1 MNKNGK
7 KVLAA
12 LMCALICGSS
22 QSLANGTSNIKT
34 ENDNIGMISARL
46 GPISPKPNEPKP
58 NKITSNQNIA
68 GTKEHALS
76 GVNPTKPVEV
86 KLKLA
91 NANPQSE
98 VIPVFRRAGLG
109 MKIVYLPMRVWE
121 VKRLLRPN
129 NAGYFQNVEVQSDGM
144 SKVDITLPNRVRN
157 TVYVKTGVISSKLE
171 QMSSLPTNRLSTNTM
186 LYADSA
192 LTKPMF
198 ALSSGI
204 NYKVLQE
211 NGTKK
216 LICKFDGVNSASNAV
231 GWVNIAANS
240 NTNNGGNTN
249 VPSNTVVNPKEVL
262 VVLEG
267 NPIKNTFPIYTSLTS
282 GKILRYMSVDECRR
296 VEDNCYFLDIFVH
309 DNGYTSVVY
318 TGPGTNGYKTIYVR
332 TEDISLNGNL
342 ARVASLPEKTTA
354 YDMPLYTDA
363 NKTKVM
369 YMTGAGR
376 TYKVLG
382 QQGNMVQV
390 YCYGKGVY
398 KAIGWLNMATS
409 ISATGFKGDVNGDGK
424 VDSDDLKL
432 LDQYIKNSSVAIN
445 KADADMNNDGVVDI
459 TDYNYLVYFVNPPKP
474 VLKGDVNR
482 DGKVD
487 EADYKVLSQYVIGQK
502 VSGLYHY
509 NADMNDDKKFTSTD
523 LSQLRTKLNSMK
535 PPVTENYKV
544 VNIQNGWYEIAPLA
558 NESMRLDVDG
568 AKEGNEVNIKLYNS
582 NGNVAQ
588 RFYVNNVGNGYFT
601 LRTGCNGYVDLKF
614 GQTSNG
620 SNIWQYE
627 KEADNGKCQ
636 KFRAIRRNNDAGV
649 FIEPLAKEGIAVA
662 CANNSV
668 AAQTNVVVWT
678 RENNNYQKWR
688 FIQTSAAPLPVN
700 VDNGL
705 YSIQP
710 QCAPNSELTVLN
722 ASKDRSVPVV
732 IYSKNSQNH
741 KQKSHQKWQ
750 VTKLNN
756 GYYKITAENS
766 GLALNNHNGSNAN
779 GNPITL
785 WDYSGFCQE
794 FRFLDAGN
802 GYYIIQPKNV
812 NGVLDVS
819 GGGSANNTRIQLFQY
834 NGSAA
839 QKWKLERRNP
849 GEDERYKEWSEWPK
863 RNCDV
868 YENANLTAKKG
879 RVDTADPVTV
889 FEETGSS
896 YHIRYKTNS
905 GGMKEGW
912 VTRDVFKEIPND
924 LDAKFVE
931 AQRKYPENMNW
942 YKKDPDQHGS
952 QCHGFALLIGT
963 ELSGVCPQCKW
974 NKTTNKSY
982 LDQLKQGD
990 IIRYQENSARTG
1002 NDGKARWRVGH
1013 TIIIKQVNG
1022 NNIIFADCNKSGT
1035 CDVHWNRIITR
1046 TELKKLFLNGDYV
1059 RQYPY

>member
-1 MNKNGK
+1 MSKNGK

-22 QSLANGTSNIKT
+22 QALANGVDANNSSNTS
-34 ENDNIGMISARL
+34 ISS
-46 GPISPKPNEPKP
+46 ISNKNNRILLLRYVVCGDPNTNLIPTYSSLTDT
-58 NKITSNQNIA
+58 KIRMY
-68 GTKEHALS
+68 L
-76 GVNPTKPVEV
+76 
-86 KLKLA
+86 
-91 NANPQSE
+91 
-98 VIPVFRRAGLG
+98 GLG
-109 MKIVYLPMRVWE
+109 GMSLNTY
-121 VKRLLRPN
+121 N
-129 NAGYFQNVEVQSDGM
+129 TYFQNIEIYSNGM
-144 SKVDITLPNRVRN
+144 AKVVFLNKSGQKNIAYIKTTYLTRGNNIFLLNKLPE
-157 TVYVKTGVISSKLE
+157 K
-171 QMSSLPTNRLSTNTM
+171 QLSNSTI
-186 LYADSA
+186 LYADS
-192 LTKPMF
+192 TMKRSMF
-198 ALSSGI
+198 TLKSGRKYKILSQNGNNMQIYTYEGTNGRANAIGWI
-204 NYKVLQE
+204 NVA
-211 NGTKK
+211 TT
-216 LICKFDGVNSASNAV
+216 NSN
-231 GWVNIAANS
+231 
-240 NTNNGGNTN
+240 NTNNNVNDTN

-262 VVLEG
+262 FLLEG
-267 NPIKNTFPIYTSLTS
+267 NPIKNTFPTYTSLTS

-296 VEDNCYFLDIFVH
+296 VEDNCYFLDICVH
-309 DNGYTSVVY
+309 DNGYASVVY
-318 TGPGTNGYKTIYVR
+318 TGLGTSGHKKIYVK

-369 YMTGAGR
+369 YMTGVGR

-487 EADYKVLSQYVIGQK
+487 EADYKLLSQYVIGQK

-568 AKEGNEVNIKLYNS
+568 AREGNEVNIKLYNS

-588 RFYVNNVGNGYFT
+588 RFYVNNVGSGYFT
-601 LRTGCNGYVDLKF
+601 LRTGCNGYVDLRF

-627 KEADNGKCQ
+627 KEAANGKCQ

-662 CANNSV
+662 CANNSA
-668 AAQTNVVVWT
+668 AAQTNVVVWA

-688 FIQTSAAPLPVN
+688 FIPTSAAPVPVN

-819 GGGSANNTRIQLFQY
+819 GGGSANNTKIQLFQY

-839 QKWKLERRNP
+839 QKWKLESRIP

-863 RNCDV
+863 CNCDV
-868 YENANLTAKKG
+868 FENANLTAKKG

-912 VTRDVFKEIPND
+912 VTREIFKEIPP
-924 LDAKFVE
+924 LDFSTIRKTYPDYSKFREGNHNNKCHDYAMKVVSMLLGKKVE
-931 AQRKYPENMNW
+931 TYNFNNYKRK
-942 YKKDPDQHGS
+942 
-952 QCHGFALLIGT
+952 
-963 ELSGVCPQCKW
+963 
-974 NKTTNKSY
+974 NKSE
-982 LDQLKQGD
+982 LRNLTSGD
-990 IIRYQENSARTG
+990 IVRYK
-1002 NDGKARWRVGH
+1002 NDGH
-1013 TIIIKQVNG
+1013 TIVIISVNG
-1022 NNIIFADCNKSGT
+1022 NTINFTDCNYDWKNTVRWRSLNVTEIENQFHNGTDFVIKFADWKFY
-1035 CDVHWNRIITR
+1035 
-1046 TELKKLFLNGDYV
+1046 K
-1059 RQYPY
+1059 

>member
-1 MNKNGK
+1 MSKNGK

-22 QSLANGTSNIKT
+22 QSFANGISNIKT

-46 GPISPKPNEPKP
+46 GPNAPKP

-68 GTKEHALS
+68 RTKAPVPS
-76 GVNPTKPVEV
+76 GVNQSIDI

-91 NANPQSE
+91 NANSQSE
-98 VIPVFRRAGLG
+98 VITVFRRVRLG
-109 MKIVYLPMRVWE
+109 MKMGYLPMRVWV
-121 VKRLLRPN
+121 VKQLLRPN

-171 QMSSLPTNRLSTNTM
+171 QMSSLPTKRLATNTM

-204 NYKVLQE
+204 DYKVLQE

-398 KAIGWLNMATS
+398 KAIGWLNMSTS
-409 ISATGFKGDVNGDGK
+409 IAATGFKGDVNGDGK

-432 LDQYIKNSSVAIN
+432 LAQYNKNNSVAIN
-445 KADADMNNDGVVDI
+445 KADSDMNNDGVIDHN
-459 TDYNYLVYFVNPPKP
+459 DYNYLLSFINPPKP
-474 VLKGDVNR
+474 ILKGDVNW

-487 EADYKVLSQYVIGQK
+487 ETDYKLLSQYVVGQK
-502 VSGLYHY
+502 VPDFYHY

-535 PPVTENYKV
+535 PTITDSYTVF
-544 VNIQNGWYEIAPLA
+544 NIPNGWYEIAPLA

-568 AKEGNEVNIKLYNS
+568 AREGNEVNIKLYNS

-588 RFYVNNVGNGYFT
+588 RFYVSNVGNGYFT
-601 LRTGCNGYVDLKF
+601 LRTGCNGYVDLRF

-627 KEADNGKCQ
+627 KEAANGKCQ

-662 CANNSV
+662 CANNSA

-688 FIQTSAAPLPVN
+688 FIQTSAAPVPVN

-732 IYSKNSQNH
+732 IYSKDSQNH

-819 GGGSANNTRIQLFQY
+819 GGSSANNTKIQLFQY

-863 RNCDV
+863 QNCDV
-868 YENANLTAKKG
+868 FENANLTVKKG

-912 VTRDVFKEIPND
+912 VTRDIFKEPVIDFSEIRRKHPDYSKCYGGIYGKYGTNCHSYALYVLSQLTGKKVATAGFQFKKANKGELWKLSAGD
-924 LDAKFVE
+924 LVRYRSPANV
-931 AQRKYPENMNW
+931 
-942 YKKDPDQHGS
+942 KDMGHTVIVVSANGNVISVTDCNS
-952 QCHGFALLIGT
+952 D
-963 ELSGVCPQCKW
+963 
-974 NKTTNKSY
+974 NKS
-982 LDQLKQGD
+982 
-990 IIRYQENSARTG
+990 TV
-1002 NDGKARWRVGH
+1002 RWRNIYISEIEKDFYNNPNNYV
-1013 TIIIKQVNG
+1013 IK
-1022 NNIIFADCNKSGT
+1022 FADWFK
-1035 CDVHWNRIITR
+1035 
-1046 TELKKLFLNGDYV
+1046 
-1059 RQYPY
+1059 

>member
-1 MNKNGK
+1 MKNNKK
-7 KVLAA
+7 ILAF
-12 LMCALICGSS
+12 LMTMLISGSMEVYAS
-22 QSLANGTSNIKT
+22 GLNITTANPNANIY
-34 ENDNIGMISARL
+34 NART
-46 GPISPKPNEPKP
+46 GGYNYNANE
-58 NKITSNQNIA
+58 
-68 GTKEHALS
+68 
-76 GVNPTKPVEV
+76 
-86 KLKLA
+86 A
-91 NANPQSE
+91 NAS
-98 VIPVFRRAGLG
+98 A
-109 MKIVYLPMRVWE
+109 
-121 VKRLLRPN
+121 
-129 NAGYFQNVEVQSDGM
+129 
-144 SKVDITLPNRVRN
+144 KVAQPR
-157 TVYVKTGVISSKLE
+157 
-171 QMSSLPTNRLSTNTM
+171 
-186 LYADSA
+186 
-192 LTKPMF
+192 
-198 ALSSGI
+198 
-204 NYKVLQE
+204 
-211 NGTKK
+211 
-216 LICKFDGVNSASNAV
+216 
-231 GWVNIAANS
+231 
-240 NTNNGGNTN
+240 
-249 VPSNTVVNPKEVL
+249 EVL
-262 VVLEG
+262 NVLIA
-267 NPIKNTFPIYTSLTS
+267 NPIKSQIPVYTSLTS
-282 GKILRYMSVDECRR
+282 GKIARYFNVNEVGYCES
-296 VEDNCYFLDIFVH
+296 NAYFLDVYVYS
-309 DNGYTSVVY
+309 NGFAQVTYFNKQNKDT
-318 TGPGTNGYKTIYVR
+318 KIYVKASDLSAGQNILR
-332 TEDISLNGNL
+332 VDSL
-342 ARVASLPEKTTA
+342 AVKTATA
-354 YDMPLYTDA
+354 PMPLYTDA
-363 NKTKVM
+363 SKSKVM
-369 YMTGAGR
+369 YTMGKGR
-376 TYKVLG
+376 TYKILA
-382 QQGNMVQV
+382 QQGSMQQV
-390 YCYGKGVY
+390 YSYGKGQY
-398 KAIGWLNMATS
+398 RAIGWINASSTMSST
-409 ISATGFKGDVNGDGK
+409 ISSTGLKGDVNGDGN
-424 VDSDDLKL
+424 VNSDDLRW
-432 LDQYIKNSSVAIN
+432 LDQHLKNSSVAISRT
-445 KADADMNNDGVVDI
+445 DADMNNDGVINYV
-459 TDYNYLVYFVNPPKP
+459 DYNLLVYFLNPPKP
-474 VLKGDVNR
+474 ILKGDVNR

-487 EADYKVLSQYVIGQK
+487 EADYKLLSQYVIGQK

-568 AKEGNEVNIKLYNS
+568 AREGNEVNIKLYNS

-601 LRTGCNGYVDLKF
+601 LRTGCNGYVDLRF

-627 KEADNGKCQ
+627 KEAANGKCQ

-662 CANNSV
+662 CANNSA
-668 AAQTNVVVWT
+668 AAQTNVVVWA

-688 FIQTSAAPLPVN
+688 FIQTSAAPVPVN

-868 YENANLTAKKG
+868 FENANLTAKKG

-912 VTRDVFKEIPND
+912 VTREIFKEIPND
-924 LDAKFVE
+924 LNAKFAE
-931 AQRKYPENMNW
+931 TQRKYPENMNW
-942 YKKDPDQHGS
+942 YKKDPHQHGS

-990 IIRYQENSARTG
+990 IIRYQENRERTG
-1002 NDGKARWRVGH
+1002 NDGKARWRGGH

-1022 NNIIFADCNKSGT
+1022 NNIIFVDCNKSGT

-1046 TELKKLFLNGDYV
+1046 NELKKLFLNGDYI

>member
-1 MNKNGK
+1 MKNNKK
-7 KVLAA
+7 ILAL
-12 LMCALICGSS
+12 LMSMLISGSMEVYAS
-22 QSLANGTSNIKT
+22 GLNITTAN
-34 ENDNIGMISARL
+34 
-46 GPISPKPNEPKP
+46 P
-58 NKITSNQNIA
+58 
-68 GTKEHALS
+68 
-76 GVNPTKPVEV
+76 
-86 KLKLA
+86 
-91 NANPQSE
+91 NAN
-98 VIPVFRRAGLG
+98 I
-109 MKIVYLPMRVWE
+109 Y
-121 VKRLLRPN
+121 
-129 NAGYFQNVEVQSDGM
+129 NARTGGY
-144 SKVDITLPNRVRN
+144 
-157 TVYVKTGVISSKLE
+157 
-171 QMSSLPTNRLSTNTM
+171 
-186 LYADSA
+186 
-192 LTKPMF
+192 
-198 ALSSGI
+198 
-204 NYKVLQE
+204 NY
-211 NGTKK
+211 
-216 LICKFDGVNSASNAV
+216 NA
-231 GWVNIAANS
+231 NQS
-240 NTNNGGNTN
+240 NTSAKAAQ
-249 VPSNTVVNPKEVL
+249 PREVL
-262 VVLEG
+262 NVLIA
-267 NPIKNTFPIYTSLTS
+267 NPIKNQIPVYTSLTS
-282 GKILRYMSVDECRR
+282 GKIARYFNVNEVGYCES
-296 VEDNCYFLDIFVH
+296 NAYFLDVYVYS
-309 DNGYTSVVY
+309 NGFAQVTYFNKQNKDT
-318 TGPGTNGYKTIYVR
+318 KIYVKASDLSAGQNILR
-332 TEDISLNGNL
+332 VDSL
-342 ARVASLPEKTTA
+342 AVKTATA
-354 YDMPLYTDA
+354 PMPLYTDVS
-363 NKTKVM
+363 KSKVM
-369 YMTGAGR
+369 YTMGKGR
-376 TYKVLG
+376 TYKILA
-382 QQGNMVQV
+382 QQGSMQQV
-390 YCYGKGVY
+390 YSYGKGQY
-398 KAIGWLNMATS
+398 RAIGWINASNTVS
-409 ISATGFKGDVNGDGK
+409 STISSTGLKGDVNGDGN
-424 VDSDDLKL
+424 VNSDDLRW
-432 LDQYIKNSSVAIN
+432 LDQHLKNSSVAISRT
-445 KADADMNNDGVVDI
+445 DADMNNDGVINYV
-459 TDYNYLVYFVNPPKP
+459 DYNLLVYFLNPPKP
-474 VLKGDVNR
+474 ILKGDVNR

-487 EADYKVLSQYVIGQK
+487 EADYKLLSQYVIGQK

-568 AKEGNEVNIKLYNS
+568 AREGNEVNIKLYNS

-601 LRTGCNGYVDLKF
+601 LRTGCNGYVDLRF

-627 KEADNGKCQ
+627 KEAANGKCQ

-662 CANNSV
+662 CANNSA
-668 AAQTNVVVWT
+668 AAQTNVVVWA

-688 FIQTSAAPLPVN
+688 FIQTSAAPVPVN

-839 QKWKLERRNP
+839 QKWKLESRIP

-868 YENANLTAKKG
+868 FENANLTAKKG

-896 YHIRYKTNS
+896 YHIRYRTSS

-912 VTRDVFKEIPND
+912 VTRDIFKELPSNS
-924 LDAKFVE
+924 LEEKLKNKQFNKYKAGSTYN
-931 AQRKYPENMNW
+931 RKTCTDGWGAEE
-942 YKKDPDQHGS
+942 
-952 QCHGFALLIGT
+952 CHGYALQLRIDLTGKNPMRT
-963 ELSGVCPQCKW
+963 CTKI
-974 NKTTNKSY
+974 KNKSAINN
-982 LDQLKQGD
+982 LQAGD
-990 IIRYQENSARTG
+990 LVRYR
-1002 NDGKARWRVGH
+1002 DDGH
-1013 TIIIKQVNG
+1013 TIVVTAVNG
-1022 NNIIFADCNKSGT
+1022 NDITFTDCNWKHDKRIRWNEHITKQELINQFYVYSGS
-1035 CDVHWNRIITR
+1035 N
-1046 TELKKLFLNGDYV
+1046 DYV
-1059 RQYPY
+1059 MKYNG

>member
-1 MNKNGK
+1 MSKNGK

-22 QSLANGTSNIKT
+22 QALANNIKT
-34 ENDNIGMISARL
+34 KDVNIGMISARL
-46 GPISPKPNEPKP
+46 RTNVPNQT
-58 NKITSNQNIA
+58 TSNQNIA
-68 GTKEHALS
+68 RTQAPVPGA
-76 GVNPTKPVEV
+76 VNQSIDI

-98 VIPVFRRAGLG
+98 VITVFRRVRLG
-109 MKIVYLPMRVWE
+109 MKMGYLPMRVWV
-121 VKRLLRPN
+121 VKQLLRPI

-171 QMSSLPTNRLSTNTM
+171 QMSSIPTNRLSTNTM

-192 LTKPMF
+192 LTKLMF
-198 ALSSGI
+198 ALSTGT

-216 LICKFDGVNSASNAV
+216 LICKFDGVNSTINAV
-231 GWVNIAANS
+231 GWVNIAISN

-262 VVLEG
+262 FVLEG
-267 NPIKNTFPIYTSLTS
+267 NPIKNTFPTYTSLTS

-296 VEDNCYFLDIFVH
+296 VEDNCYFLDICVH

-318 TGPGTNGYKTIYVR
+318 TGPGTSGHKKIYVK

-354 YDMPLYTDA
+354 YDMPLYTDV

-409 ISATGFKGDVNGDGK
+409 ISATGFKGDVNGDGN
-424 VDSDDLKL
+424 VNSDDLKL
-432 LDQYIKNSSVAIN
+432 LEQYLRNNATAIN
-445 KADADMNNDGVVDI
+445 KKDADMNNDGVVDI

-487 EADYKVLSQYVIGQK
+487 EADYKLLSQYVIGQK
-502 VSGLYHY
+502 VSGFYHY

-535 PPVTENYKV
+535 PTITDSYTVF
-544 VNIQNGWYEIAPLA
+544 NIPNGWYEIAPLA

-601 LRTGCNGYVDLKF
+601 LRTGCNGYVDLRF

-627 KEADNGKCQ
+627 KEAANGKCQ

-662 CANNSV
+662 CANNSA
-668 AAQTNVVVWT
+668 AAQNNVVVWT

-688 FIQTSAAPLPVN
+688 FIQTSAAPVPVN

-819 GGGSANNTRIQLFQY
+819 GGGSANNTKIQLFQY

-868 YENANLTAKKG
+868 FENANLTEKKG

-912 VTRDVFKEIPND
+912 VTRDVFKKPVVDFSEIRRKHPDYSKCYGGVYGKYGTNCHSYALYVLSQLTGKKVATAGCNFKRFNKNELWNVSEGD
-924 LDAKFVE
+924 LI
-931 AQRKYPENMNW
+931 R
-942 YKKDPDQHGS
+942 YKSPDN
-952 QCHGFALLIGT
+952 
-963 ELSGVCPQCKW
+963 
-974 NKTTNKSY
+974 NKQWGHTVIVVSANGNAINITDCNSDNKS
-982 LDQLKQGD
+982 
-990 IIRYQENSARTG
+990 TV
-1002 NDGKARWRVGH
+1002 RWR
-1013 TIIIKQVNG
+1013 TIYISEIEKLFYNNG
-1022 NNIIFADCNKSGT
+1022 NNYVIKFADWIK
-1035 CDVHWNRIITR
+1035 
-1046 TELKKLFLNGDYV
+1046 
-1059 RQYPY
+1059 

>member
-1 MNKNGK
+1 MKNNKK
-7 KVLAA
+7 ILAL
-12 LMCALICGSS
+12 LMTMLISGSMEVYAS
-22 QSLANGTSNIKT
+22 GLNIITANPNANIY
-34 ENDNIGMISARL
+34 NART
-46 GPISPKPNEPKP
+46 GGYNYNANE
-58 NKITSNQNIA
+58 
-68 GTKEHALS
+68 
-76 GVNPTKPVEV
+76 
-86 KLKLA
+86 A
-91 NANPQSE
+91 NAS
-98 VIPVFRRAGLG
+98 A
-109 MKIVYLPMRVWE
+109 
-121 VKRLLRPN
+121 
-129 NAGYFQNVEVQSDGM
+129 
-144 SKVDITLPNRVRN
+144 KVAQPR
-157 TVYVKTGVISSKLE
+157 
-171 QMSSLPTNRLSTNTM
+171 
-186 LYADSA
+186 
-192 LTKPMF
+192 
-198 ALSSGI
+198 
-204 NYKVLQE
+204 
-211 NGTKK
+211 
-216 LICKFDGVNSASNAV
+216 
-231 GWVNIAANS
+231 
-240 NTNNGGNTN
+240 
-249 VPSNTVVNPKEVL
+249 EVL
-262 VVLEG
+262 NVLIA
-267 NPIKNTFPIYTSLTS
+267 NPIKSHIPVYTSLTS
-282 GKILRYMSVDECRR
+282 GKIARYFNVNEVGYCES
-296 VEDNCYFLDIFVH
+296 NAYFLDVYVYS
-309 DNGYTSVVY
+309 NGFAQVTYFNKQNKDT
-318 TGPGTNGYKTIYVR
+318 KIYVKASDLSAGQNILR
-332 TEDISLNGNL
+332 VDSL
-342 ARVASLPEKTTA
+342 AVKTATA
-354 YDMPLYTDA
+354 PMPLYTDA
-363 NKTKVM
+363 SKSKVM
-369 YMTGAGR
+369 YTMGKGR
-376 TYKVLG
+376 TYKILA
-382 QQGNMVQV
+382 QQGSMQQV
-390 YCYGKGVY
+390 YSYGKGQY
-398 KAIGWLNMATS
+398 RAIGWINASSTMSST
-409 ISATGFKGDVNGDGK
+409 ISSTGLKGDVNGDGN
-424 VDSDDLKL
+424 VNSDDLRW
-432 LDQYIKNSSVAIN
+432 LDQHLKNSSVAISRT
-445 KADADMNNDGVVDI
+445 DADMNNDGIINYV
-459 TDYNYLVYFVNPPKP
+459 DYNLLVYFLNPPKP
-474 VLKGDVNR
+474 ILKGDVNR
-482 DGKVD
+482 DGKID
-487 EADYKVLSQYVIGQK
+487 EADYKLLSQYVAGLK
-502 VSGLYHY
+502 VSGFYHY

-535 PPVTENYKV
+535 PPVTENYTV

-558 NESMRLDVDG
+558 NERMRLDVDG
-568 AKEGNEVNIKLYNS
+568 AREGNEVNIKLYNS

-601 LRTGCNGYVDLKF
+601 LRTGCNGYVDLRF

-627 KEADNGKCQ
+627 KEAANGKCQ

-662 CANNSV
+662 CANNSA
-668 AAQTNVVVWT
+668 AAQTNVVVWA

-839 QKWKLERRNP
+839 QKWKLEHRNR

-868 YENANLTAKKG
+868 FENANLTAKKG

-912 VTRDVFKEIPND
+912 VTRDIFKEPPNYD
-924 LDAKFVE
+924 FSTIRKTYPDYSKFREGNHNNKCHDYAMKVVSMLLGKKVE
-931 AQRKYPENMNW
+931 TYNFNNYKRK
-942 YKKDPDQHGS
+942 
-952 QCHGFALLIGT
+952 
-963 ELSGVCPQCKW
+963 
-974 NKTTNKSY
+974 NKSE
-982 LDQLKQGD
+982 LRNLSSGD
-990 IIRYQENSARTG
+990 VVRYK
-1002 NDGKARWRVGH
+1002 NDGH
-1013 TIIIKQVNG
+1013 TIVITSVNG
-1022 NNIIFADCNKSGT
+1022 NTINFTDCNYDWKNTVRWRSLNVTEIENQFHNGTDFVVKFADWKFY
-1035 CDVHWNRIITR
+1035 
-1046 TELKKLFLNGDYV
+1046 K
-1059 RQYPY
+1059 

>member
-1 MNKNGK
+1 MSKNGK

-22 QSLANGTSNIKT
+22 QALANGVDANNSSNT
-34 ENDNIGMISARL
+34 GISS
-46 GPISPKPNEPKP
+46 ISNKNNRILLLRYVVCGDPNTNLIPTYSSLTDT
-58 NKITSNQNIA
+58 KIRMY
-68 GTKEHALS
+68 L
-76 GVNPTKPVEV
+76 
-86 KLKLA
+86 
-91 NANPQSE
+91 
-98 VIPVFRRAGLG
+98 GLG
-109 MKIVYLPMRVWE
+109 GMSLNTY
-121 VKRLLRPN
+121 N
-129 NAGYFQNVEVQSDGM
+129 TYFQNIEIYSNGM
-144 SKVDITLPNRVRN
+144 AKVVFLNKSGQKNIAYIKTTYLTRGNNIFLLNKLPE
-157 TVYVKTGVISSKLE
+157 K
-171 QMSSLPTNRLSTNTM
+171 QLSNSTI
-186 LYADSA
+186 LYADS
-192 LTKPMF
+192 TMKRSMF
-198 ALSSGI
+198 TLKSGRKYKILSQNGNNMQVYTYEGTNGRANAIGWI
-204 NYKVLQE
+204 NVA
-211 NGTKK
+211 TT
-216 LICKFDGVNSASNAV
+216 NSN
-231 GWVNIAANS
+231 
-240 NTNNGGNTN
+240 NTNNNVNDTN

-262 VVLEG
+262 FLLEG
-267 NPIKNTFPIYTSLTS
+267 NPIKNTFPTYTSLTS

-296 VEDNCYFLDIFVH
+296 VEDNCYFLDICVH

-318 TGPGTNGYKTIYVR
+318 TGPGTSGHKKIYVK

-369 YMTGAGR
+369 YMTGVGR

-432 LDQYIKNSSVAIN
+432 LNQYIKNSSVAIN

-487 EADYKVLSQYVIGQK
+487 EADYKLLSQYVIGQK

-535 PPVTENYKV
+535 PPVTDSYTV
-544 VNIQNGWYEIAPLA
+544 FNIPNGWYEIAPLA

-568 AKEGNEVNIKLYNS
+568 AREGNEVNIKLYNS

-588 RFYVNNVGNGYFT
+588 RFYVNNVGSGYFT

-627 KEADNGKCQ
+627 KEAANGKCQ

-662 CANNSV
+662 CANNSA
-668 AAQTNVVVWT
+668 AAQTNVVVWA

-688 FIQTSAAPLPVN
+688 FIQTSAAPVPVN

-819 GGGSANNTRIQLFQY
+819 SGGSANNTKIQLFQY

-868 YENANLTAKKG
+868 FENANLTEKKG

-905 GGMKEGW
+905 GGLKEGW
-912 VTRDVFKEIPND
+912 VTRDIFKENYP
-924 LDAKFVE
+924 LDFSTIRKTYPDYSKFREGNHNNKCHDYAMKVVSMLLGKKVE
-931 AQRKYPENMNW
+931 TYNFNNYKRK
-942 YKKDPDQHGS
+942 
-952 QCHGFALLIGT
+952 
-963 ELSGVCPQCKW
+963 
-974 NKTTNKSY
+974 NKSE
-982 LDQLKQGD
+982 LRNLTSGD
-990 IIRYQENSARTG
+990 VVRYK
-1002 NDGKARWRVGH
+1002 NDGH
-1013 TIIIKQVNG
+1013 TIVIISVNG
-1022 NNIIFADCNKSGT
+1022 NTINFTDCNYDWKNTVRWRSLNVTEIENQFHNGTDFVIKFADWKFY
-1035 CDVHWNRIITR
+1035 
-1046 TELKKLFLNGDYV
+1046 K
-1059 RQYPY
+1059 

>member
-1 MNKNGK
+1 MSKNGK

-22 QSLANGTSNIKT
+22 QALANGVNNIT
-34 ENDNIGMISARL
+34 IADPNNSMASARL
-46 GPISPKPNEPKP
+46 GPTSSNTATNTTTNKWDTKIVNNGNWQKPQDNVIE
-58 NKITSNQNIA
+58 T
-68 GTKEHALS
+68 
-76 GVNPTKPVEV
+76 

-91 NANPQSE
+91 HANPK
-98 VIPVFRRAGLG
+98 VDTFPAFRQARLG
-109 MKIVYLPMRVWE
+109 MKMGYLPMRVW
-121 VKRLLRPN
+121 KLNQLTRKN
-129 NAGYFQNVEVQSDGM
+129 NGGYFQNVEIQSDGM
-144 SKVDITLPNRVRN
+144 ARVNLTLANNYITN
-157 TVYVKTGVISSKLE
+157 TYIRTETISSKLA
-171 QMSSLPTNRLSTNTM
+171 QVSSIPTKKLTTNTM
-186 LYADSA
+186 LYADA
-192 LTKPMF
+192 AMTKQMF
-198 ALSSGI
+198 SLPSGT
-204 NYKVLQE
+204 NYKVLEE

-216 LICKFDGVNSASNAV
+216 LICKFYGVNSATNAV
-231 GWVNIAANS
+231 GWVNIAANN
-240 NTNNGGNTN
+240 NTNNGGSTN
-249 VPSNTVVNPKEVL
+249 VPNNTVVKPKEVL

-432 LDQYIKNSSVAIN
+432 LDQYTKNSSVAIN

-459 TDYNYLVYFVNPPKP
+459 TDYNYLVYYVNPPKP

-487 EADYKVLSQYVIGQK
+487 ETDYKLLSQYVTGQK
-502 VSGLYHY
+502 VSGFYHY

-535 PPVTENYKV
+535 PTITDSYTVF
-544 VNIQNGWYEIAPLA
+544 NIPNGWYEIAPLA
-558 NESMRLDVDG
+558 NENMRLDVDG
-568 AKEGNEVNIKLYNS
+568 ARDGNEVNIKLYNS
-582 NGNVAQ
+582 NGNIAQ
-588 RFYVNNVGNGYFT
+588 KFYVNNVGNGYFT
-601 LRTGCNGYVDLKF
+601 LQTGCNGYVDLKY
-614 GQTSNG
+614 GGTANG

-627 KEADNGKCQ
+627 KEAANGHCQ
-636 KFRAIRRNNDAGV
+636 KFRAIRHNNDAGV
-649 FIEPLAKEGIAVA
+649 FIEPIAKQGIAIA
-662 CANNSV
+662 CANNSTSP
-668 AAQTNVVVWT
+668 QTNVVVWS

-688 FIQTSAAPLPVN
+688 FIQTNSVPVP
-700 VDNGL
+700 VDVKEGL

-710 QCAPNSELTVLN
+710 QCAPNTEITVLG
-722 ASKDRSVPVV
+722 ASKTRGTDIV
-732 IYSKNSQNH
+732 IYSKNSQNQS
-741 KQKSHQKWQ
+741 QKSHQIWQ
-750 VTKLNN
+750 VTKLSN

-766 GLALNNHNGSNAN
+766 GLALNNHNGADTT

-785 WDYSGFCQE
+785 WEYSGFCQE
-794 FRFLDAGN
+794 FKFRDAGN
-802 GYYIIQPKNV
+802 GYYIIQPKGTS
-812 NGVLDVS
+812 GVLDVC
-819 GGGSANNTRIQLFQY
+819 GGGSANNTKIWLYPY
-834 NGSAA
+834 NGTAS
-839 QKWKLERRNP
+839 QKWKLERRTA
-849 GEDERYKEWSEWPK
+849 GRDEPEPYKEWSEWPK

-868 YENANLTAKKG
+868 FENANLTAKKG

-912 VTRDVFKEIPND
+912 VTRDIFKEPVIDFSAIKRKHPDYSKCYGGVYGNYGTNCHSYALYVLSELTGKKVATAGFQFKKANKGELWKLSAGDLVRYRSPAND
-924 LDAKFVE
+924 
-931 AQRKYPENMNW
+931 
-942 YKKDPDQHGS
+942 KD
-952 QCHGFALLIGT
+952 IGHT
-963 ELSGVCPQCKW
+963 VIVVSANGNVISVTDC
-974 NKTTNKSY
+974 NSDNKS
-982 LDQLKQGD
+982 
-990 IIRYQENSARTG
+990 TV
-1002 NDGKARWRVGH
+1002 RWRNIYISEIEKDFYNNPNNYV
-1013 TIIIKQVNG
+1013 IK
-1022 NNIIFADCNKSGT
+1022 FADWFK
-1035 CDVHWNRIITR
+1035 
-1046 TELKKLFLNGDYV
+1046 
-1059 RQYPY
+1059 

>member
-1 MNKNGK
+1 MSKNGK
-7 KVLAA
+7 KVLAV

-46 GPISPKPNEPKP
+46 GPNVPNQT
-58 NKITSNQNIA
+58 TSNQNIA
-68 GTKEHALS
+68 RTQEPVPGA
-76 GVNPTKPVEV
+76 VNQSIDI

-98 VIPVFRRAGLG
+98 VITVFRRVRLG
-109 MKIVYLPMRVWE
+109 MKMGYLPMRVWV
-121 VKRLLRPN
+121 VKQLLRPI

-216 LICKFDGVNSASNAV
+216 LICKFDGVNSNTNAV

-409 ISATGFKGDVNGDGK
+409 IAATGFKGDVNGDGK

-432 LDQYIKNSSVAIN
+432 LDQYTKNSSVAIN

-459 TDYNYLVYFVNPPKP
+459 TDYNYLVYYVNPPKP

-487 EADYKVLSQYVIGQK
+487 ETDYKLLSQYVIGQK

-535 PPVTENYKV
+535 PPVTENYTV
-544 VNIQNGWYEIAPLA
+544 INIQNGWYEIAPLA

-568 AKEGNEVNIKLYNS
+568 AREGNEVNIKLYNS

-601 LRTGCNGYVDLKF
+601 LRTGCNGYVDLRF

-627 KEADNGKCQ
+627 KEAANGKCQ

-662 CANNSV
+662 CANNSA
-668 AAQTNVVVWT
+668 AAQTNVVVWA

-688 FIQTSAAPLPVN
+688 FIQTSAAPVPVN

-732 IYSKNSQNH
+732 IYSKDSQNH

-819 GGGSANNTRIQLFQY
+819 GGGNANNTKIQLFQY

-863 RNCDV
+863 QNCDV
-868 YENANLTAKKG
+868 FENANLTVKKG

-889 FEETGSS
+889 FEETGNS

-912 VTRDVFKEIPND
+912 VTRDIFKEIPND
-924 LDAKFVE
+924 VLDFSTIRKTYPDYSKFREGIHNNKCHDYAMKVVSMLLGKKVE
-931 AQRKYPENMNW
+931 TYNFNNYKRK
-942 YKKDPDQHGS
+942 
-952 QCHGFALLIGT
+952 
-963 ELSGVCPQCKW
+963 
-974 NKTTNKSY
+974 NKSE
-982 LDQLKQGD
+982 LRNLSSGD
-990 IIRYQENSARTG
+990 VVRYK
-1002 NDGKARWRVGH
+1002 NDGH
-1013 TIIIKQVNG
+1013 TIVVTSVNG
-1022 NNIIFADCNKSGT
+1022 NTINFTDCNFDWKNTVRWRSLNVTEIENQFHNGTDFVIKFADWKFYN
-1035 CDVHWNRIITR
+1035 
-1046 TELKKLFLNGDYV
+1046 
-1059 RQYPY
+1059 

>member
-1 MNKNGK
+1 MKNNKK
-7 KVLAA
+7 ILAL
-12 LMCALICGSS
+12 LMTMLISGSMEVYAS
-22 QSLANGTSNIKT
+22 GLNITTANPNANIY
-34 ENDNIGMISARL
+34 NART
-46 GPISPKPNEPKP
+46 GGYNYNANE
-58 NKITSNQNIA
+58 
-68 GTKEHALS
+68 
-76 GVNPTKPVEV
+76 
-86 KLKLA
+86 A
-91 NANPQSE
+91 NAS
-98 VIPVFRRAGLG
+98 A
-109 MKIVYLPMRVWE
+109 
-121 VKRLLRPN
+121 
-129 NAGYFQNVEVQSDGM
+129 
-144 SKVDITLPNRVRN
+144 KVAQPR
-157 TVYVKTGVISSKLE
+157 
-171 QMSSLPTNRLSTNTM
+171 
-186 LYADSA
+186 
-192 LTKPMF
+192 
-198 ALSSGI
+198 
-204 NYKVLQE
+204 
-211 NGTKK
+211 
-216 LICKFDGVNSASNAV
+216 
-231 GWVNIAANS
+231 
-240 NTNNGGNTN
+240 
-249 VPSNTVVNPKEVL
+249 EVL
-262 VVLEG
+262 NVLIA
-267 NPIKNTFPIYTSLTS
+267 NPIKSQIPVYTSLTS
-282 GKILRYMSVDECRR
+282 GKIARYFNVNEVGYCES
-296 VEDNCYFLDIFVH
+296 NAYFLDVYVYS
-309 DNGYTSVVY
+309 NGFAQVTYFNKQNKDT
-318 TGPGTNGYKTIYVR
+318 KIYVKASDLSAGQNILR
-332 TEDISLNGNL
+332 VDSL
-342 ARVASLPEKTTA
+342 AVKTATA
-354 YDMPLYTDA
+354 PMPLYTDFS
-363 NKTKVM
+363 KSKVM
-369 YMTGAGR
+369 YTMDKGR
-376 TYKVLG
+376 TYKILA
-382 QQGNMVQV
+382 QQGSMQQV
-390 YCYGKGVY
+390 YSYGKGQY
-398 KAIGWLNMATS
+398 RAIGWINATS
-409 ISATGFKGDVNGDGK
+409 TFSSTISSTGLKGDVNGDGN
-424 VDSDDLKL
+424 VNSDDLRW
-432 LDQYIKNSSVAIN
+432 LDQHLKNSSVAISRT
-445 KADADMNNDGVVDI
+445 DADMNNDGVINYV
-459 TDYNYLVYFVNPPKP
+459 DYNLLVYFLNPPKP
-474 VLKGDVNR
+474 ILKGDVNR

-487 EADYKVLSQYVIGQK
+487 EADYKLLSQYVIGQK

-568 AKEGNEVNIKLYNS
+568 AREGNEVNIKLYNS

-601 LRTGCNGYVDLKF
+601 LRTGCNGYVDLRF

-627 KEADNGKCQ
+627 KEAANGKCQ

-662 CANNSV
+662 CANNSA
-668 AAQTNVVVWT
+668 AAQTNVVVWA

-688 FIQTSAAPLPVN
+688 FIQTSAAPVPVN

-722 ASKDRSVPVV
+722 ASKDHSTPVV

-868 YENANLTAKKG
+868 FENANLTAKKG

-912 VTRDVFKEIPND
+912 VTREIFKEIPND
-924 LDAKFVE
+924 LNAKFAE
-931 AQRKYPENMNW
+931 TQRKYPENMNW
-942 YKKDPDQHGS
+942 YKKDPHQHGS

-990 IIRYQENSARTG
+990 IIRYQENRERTG
-1002 NDGKARWRVGH
+1002 NDGKARWRGGH

-1022 NNIIFADCNKSGT
+1022 NNIIFVDCNKSGT

-1046 TELKKLFLNGDYV
+1046 NELKKLFLNGDYI

>member
-1 MNKNGK
+1 MKNNKK
-7 KVLAA
+7 ILAL
-12 LMCALICGSS
+12 LMTMLISGSMEVYAS
-22 QSLANGTSNIKT
+22 GLNITMANPNANIY
-34 ENDNIGMISARL
+34 NART
-46 GPISPKPNEPKP
+46 GGYNYNANE
-58 NKITSNQNIA
+58 
-68 GTKEHALS
+68 
-76 GVNPTKPVEV
+76 
-86 KLKLA
+86 A
-91 NANPQSE
+91 NAS
-98 VIPVFRRAGLG
+98 A
-109 MKIVYLPMRVWE
+109 
-121 VKRLLRPN
+121 
-129 NAGYFQNVEVQSDGM
+129 
-144 SKVDITLPNRVRN
+144 KVAQPR
-157 TVYVKTGVISSKLE
+157 
-171 QMSSLPTNRLSTNTM
+171 
-186 LYADSA
+186 
-192 LTKPMF
+192 
-198 ALSSGI
+198 
-204 NYKVLQE
+204 
-211 NGTKK
+211 
-216 LICKFDGVNSASNAV
+216 
-231 GWVNIAANS
+231 
-240 NTNNGGNTN
+240 
-249 VPSNTVVNPKEVL
+249 EVL
-262 VVLEG
+262 NVLIA
-267 NPIKNTFPIYTSLTS
+267 NPIKSQIPVYTSLTS
-282 GKILRYMSVDECRR
+282 GKIARYFNVNEVGYCES
-296 VEDNCYFLDIFVH
+296 NAYFLDVYVYS
-309 DNGYTSVVY
+309 NGFAQVTYFNKQNKDT
-318 TGPGTNGYKTIYVR
+318 KIYVKASDLSAGQNILR
-332 TEDISLNGNL
+332 VDSL
-342 ARVASLPEKTTA
+342 AVKTATA
-354 YDMPLYTDA
+354 PMPLYTDA
-363 NKTKVM
+363 SKSKVM
-369 YMTGAGR
+369 YTMGKGR
-376 TYKVLG
+376 TYKILA
-382 QQGNMVQV
+382 QQGSMQQV
-390 YCYGKGVY
+390 YSYGKGQY
-398 KAIGWLNMATS
+398 RAIGWINASSTMSST
-409 ISATGFKGDVNGDGK
+409 ISSTGLKGDVNGDGN
-424 VDSDDLKL
+424 VNSDDLRW
-432 LDQYIKNSSVAIN
+432 LDQHLKNSSVAISRT
-445 KADADMNNDGVVDI
+445 DADMNNDGVINYV
-459 TDYNYLVYFVNPPKP
+459 DYNLLVYFLNPPKP
-474 VLKGDVNR
+474 ILKGDVNR

-487 EADYKVLSQYVIGQK
+487 EADYKLLSQYVIGQK

-568 AKEGNEVNIKLYNS
+568 AREGNEVNIKLYNS

-601 LRTGCNGYVDLKF
+601 LRTGCNGYVDLRF

-627 KEADNGKCQ
+627 KEAANGKCQ

-662 CANNSV
+662 CANNSA
-668 AAQTNVVVWT
+668 AAQTNVVVCA

-688 FIQTSAAPLPVN
+688 FIQTSAAPVPVN

-839 QKWKLERRNP
+839 QKWKLESRIP

-868 YENANLTAKKG
+868 FENANLTAKKG

-896 YHIRYKTNS
+896 YHIRYRTSS

-912 VTRDVFKEIPND
+912 VTRDIFKELPSNS
-924 LDAKFVE
+924 LEEKLKNMQFNKYKAGSTYN
-931 AQRKYPENMNW
+931 RKTCTDGWGAEE
-942 YKKDPDQHGS
+942 
-952 QCHGFALLIGT
+952 CHGYALQLRIDLTGKNPMRT
-963 ELSGVCPQCKW
+963 CTKI
-974 NKTTNKSY
+974 KNKSAINN
-982 LDQLKQGD
+982 LQAGD
-990 IIRYQENSARTG
+990 LVRYR
-1002 NDGKARWRVGH
+1002 DDGH
-1013 TIIIKQVNG
+1013 TIVVTAVNG
-1022 NNIIFADCNKSGT
+1022 NDITFTDCNWKHDKRIRWNEHITKQELINQFYVYSGS
-1035 CDVHWNRIITR
+1035 N
-1046 TELKKLFLNGDYV
+1046 DYV
-1059 RQYPY
+1059 MKYNG

>member
-1 MNKNGK
+1 MKNNKK
-7 KVLAA
+7 ILAL
-12 LMCALICGSS
+12 LMTMLISGSMEVYAS
-22 QSLANGTSNIKT
+22 GLNITTAN
-34 ENDNIGMISARL
+34 
-46 GPISPKPNEPKP
+46 P
-58 NKITSNQNIA
+58 
-68 GTKEHALS
+68 
-76 GVNPTKPVEV
+76 
-86 KLKLA
+86 
-91 NANPQSE
+91 NAN
-98 VIPVFRRAGLG
+98 I
-109 MKIVYLPMRVWE
+109 Y
-121 VKRLLRPN
+121 
-129 NAGYFQNVEVQSDGM
+129 NARTGGY
-144 SKVDITLPNRVRN
+144 
-157 TVYVKTGVISSKLE
+157 
-171 QMSSLPTNRLSTNTM
+171 
-186 LYADSA
+186 
-192 LTKPMF
+192 
-198 ALSSGI
+198 
-204 NYKVLQE
+204 NYNANQ
-211 NGTKK
+211 
-216 LICKFDGVNSASNAV
+216 SNALAK
-231 GWVNIAANS
+231 AAQ
-240 NTNNGGNTN
+240 
-249 VPSNTVVNPKEVL
+249 PREVL
-262 VVLEG
+262 NVLIA
-267 NPIKNTFPIYTSLTS
+267 NPIKNQIPVYTSLTS
-282 GKILRYMSVDECRR
+282 GKIARYFNVNEVGYCES
-296 VEDNCYFLDIFVH
+296 NAYFLDVYVYS
-309 DNGYTSVVY
+309 NGFAQVTYFNKQNKDT
-318 TGPGTNGYKTIYVR
+318 KIYVKASDLSAGQNILR
-332 TEDISLNGNL
+332 VDSL
-342 ARVASLPEKTTA
+342 AVKTA
-354 YDMPLYTDA
+354 IAPMPLYTDFS
-363 NKTKVM
+363 KSKVM
-369 YMTGAGR
+369 YTMDKGR
-376 TYKVLG
+376 TYKILA
-382 QQGNMVQV
+382 QQGSMQQV
-390 YCYGKGVY
+390 YSYGKGQY
-398 KAIGWLNMATS
+398 RAIGWINATS
-409 ISATGFKGDVNGDGK
+409 TIFSTGLKGDVNGDGN
-424 VDSDDLKL
+424 VNSDDLKW
-432 LDQYIKNSSVAIN
+432 LDQHLKNSSVAISRT
-445 KADADMNNDGVVDI
+445 DADMNNDGVINYV
-459 TDYNYLVYFVNPPKP
+459 DYNLLVNFLNPPKP
-474 VLKGDVNR
+474 ILKGDVNR

-487 EADYKVLSQYVIGQK
+487 EADYKLLSQYVIGQK
-502 VSGLYHY
+502 VSGFYHY

-535 PPVTENYKV
+535 PTITDSYTVF
-544 VNIQNGWYEIAPLA
+544 NIPNGWYEIAPLA

-568 AKEGNEVNIKLYNS
+568 AREGNEVNIKLYNS

-588 RFYVNNVGNGYFT
+588 RFYINNVGNGYFT

-627 KEADNGKCQ
+627 KEAANGKCQ

-662 CANNSV
+662 CANNSA
-668 AAQTNVVVWT
+668 AAQTNVVVWA

-688 FIQTSAAPLPVN
+688 FIQTSAAPVPVN

-868 YENANLTAKKG
+868 FENANLTAKKG

-912 VTRDVFKEIPND
+912 VTREIFKEIEGRQWVLKGNGPFKINTIY
-924 LDAKFVE
+924 
-931 AQRKYPENMNW
+931 KYSSGIMHSCR
-942 YKKDPDQHGS
+942 YKKNGIDIGVPNGTPVYAPYGGTVRKIDWQAG
-952 QCHGFALLIGT
+952 GFGNVFEILHDDGKVSLYAHLSKIVVWNGKKVKTGELIAY
-963 ELSGVCPQCKW
+963 SG
-974 NKTTNKSY
+974 Y
-982 LDQLKQGD
+982 
-990 IIRYQENSARTG
+990 TG
-1002 NDGKARWRVGH
+1002 NVRPKG
-1013 TIIIKQVNG
+1013 IKGAHLHFEYSDINPYEYYKNKVSF
-1022 NNIIFADCNKSGT
+1022 NINCSTQK
-1035 CDVHWNRIITR
+1035 
-1046 TELKKLFLNGDYV
+1046 
-1059 RQYPY
+1059 

>member
-1 MNKNGK
+1 MKNNKK
-7 KVLAA
+7 ILA
-12 LMCALICGSS
+12 LLTTMLISGSMEVYAS
-22 QSLANGTSNIKT
+22 GLNIT
-34 ENDNIGMISARL
+34 
-46 GPISPKPNEPKP
+46 
-58 NKITSNQNIA
+58 T
-68 GTKEHALS
+68 T
-76 GVNPTKPVEV
+76 NP
-86 KLKLA
+86 
-91 NANPQSE
+91 NAN
-98 VIPVFRRAGLG
+98 I
-109 MKIVYLPMRVWE
+109 Y
-121 VKRLLRPN
+121 
-129 NAGYFQNVEVQSDGM
+129 NARTGGY
-144 SKVDITLPNRVRN
+144 
-157 TVYVKTGVISSKLE
+157 
-171 QMSSLPTNRLSTNTM
+171 
-186 LYADSA
+186 
-192 LTKPMF
+192 
-198 ALSSGI
+198 
-204 NYKVLQE
+204 NY
-211 NGTKK
+211 
-216 LICKFDGVNSASNAV
+216 NA
-231 GWVNIAANS
+231 NQS
-240 NTNNGGNTN
+240 NTSAKAAK
-249 VPSNTVVNPKEVL
+249 PREVL
-262 VVLEG
+262 NVLIA
-267 NPIKNTFPIYTSLTS
+267 NPIKNQIPVYTSLTS
-282 GKILRYMSVDECRR
+282 GKIARYFNVNEVGYCES
-296 VEDNCYFLDIFVH
+296 NAYFLDVYVYS
-309 DNGYTSVVY
+309 NGFAQVTYFNKQNKDT
-318 TGPGTNGYKTIYVR
+318 KIYVKASDLSAGQNILR
-332 TEDISLNGNL
+332 VDSL
-342 ARVASLPEKTTA
+342 AVKTATA
-354 YDMPLYTDA
+354 PMPLYTDA
-363 NKTKVM
+363 SKSKVM
-369 YMTGAGR
+369 YTMDKGR
-376 TYKVLG
+376 TYKILA
-382 QQGNMVQV
+382 QQGSMQQV
-390 YCYGKGVY
+390 YSYGKGQY
-398 KAIGWLNMATS
+398 RAIGWINASNTVS
-409 ISATGFKGDVNGDGK
+409 STISSTGLKGDVNGDGN
-424 VDSDDLKL
+424 VNSYDLKL
-432 LDQYIKNSSVAIN
+432 LEQYLRNSATAIN
-445 KADADMNNDGVVDI
+445 KKDADMNNDGIINYV
-459 TDYNYLVYFVNPPKP
+459 DYNLLVYFLNPPKP
-474 VLKGDVNR
+474 ILKGDVNR
-482 DGKVD
+482 DGKID
-487 EADYKVLSQYVIGQK
+487 EADYKLLSQYVAGMK
-502 VSGLYHY
+502 VSSFYHY

-568 AKEGNEVNIKLYNS
+568 AREGNEVNIKLYNS
-582 NGNVAQ
+582 NGSVAQ

-601 LRTGCNGYVDLKF
+601 LRTGCNGYVDLRF

-627 KEADNGKCQ
+627 KEAANGKCQ

-662 CANNSV
+662 CANNS
-668 AAQTNVVVWT
+668 ATAQTNVVVWA

-688 FIQTSAAPLPVN
+688 FIQTSAAPVPVN

-732 IYSKNSQNH
+732 IYSKNSQNQR
-741 KQKSHQKWQ
+741 QKSHQKWQ

-868 YENANLTAKKG
+868 FENANLTAKKG

-912 VTRDVFKEIPND
+912 VTREIFKEIPND
-924 LDAKFVE
+924 LNAKFAE
-931 AQRKYPENMNW
+931 TQRKYPENMNW
-942 YKKDPDQHGS
+942 YKKDPHQHGS

-990 IIRYQENSARTG
+990 IIRYQENRERTG
-1002 NDGKARWRVGH
+1002 NDGKARWRGGH

-1022 NNIIFADCNKSGT
+1022 NNIIFVDCNKSGT

-1046 TELKKLFLNGDYV
+1046 NELKKLFLNGDYI

>member
-1 MNKNGK
+1 MKNNKK
-7 KVLAA
+7 FLAL
-12 LMCALICGSS
+12 LMTMLISGSMEVYAS
-22 QSLANGTSNIKT
+22 GLNITTAN
-34 ENDNIGMISARL
+34 
-46 GPISPKPNEPKP
+46 P
-58 NKITSNQNIA
+58 
-68 GTKEHALS
+68 
-76 GVNPTKPVEV
+76 
-86 KLKLA
+86 
-91 NANPQSE
+91 NAN
-98 VIPVFRRAGLG
+98 I
-109 MKIVYLPMRVWE
+109 Y
-121 VKRLLRPN
+121 
-129 NAGYFQNVEVQSDGM
+129 NARTGGY
-144 SKVDITLPNRVRN
+144 
-157 TVYVKTGVISSKLE
+157 
-171 QMSSLPTNRLSTNTM
+171 
-186 LYADSA
+186 
-192 LTKPMF
+192 
-198 ALSSGI
+198 
-204 NYKVLQE
+204 NYNANQ
-211 NGTKK
+211 
-216 LICKFDGVNSASNAV
+216 SNASAKV
-231 GWVNIAANS
+231 AQ
-240 NTNNGGNTN
+240 
-249 VPSNTVVNPKEVL
+249 PREVL
-262 VVLEG
+262 NVLIA
-267 NPIKNTFPIYTSLTS
+267 NPIKNQIPVYTSLTS
-282 GKILRYMSVDECRR
+282 GKIARYFNVNEVGYCES
-296 VEDNCYFLDIFVH
+296 NAYFLDVYVYS
-309 DNGYTSVVY
+309 NGFAQVTYFNKQNKDT
-318 TGPGTNGYKTIYVR
+318 KIYVKVSDLSAGQNILR
-332 TEDISLNGNL
+332 VDSL
-342 ARVASLPEKTTA
+342 AVKTA
-354 YDMPLYTDA
+354 IAPMPLYTDFS
-363 NKTKVM
+363 KSKVM
-369 YMTGAGR
+369 YTMDKGR
-376 TYKVLG
+376 TYKILA
-382 QQGNMVQV
+382 QQGSMQQV
-390 YCYGKGVY
+390 YSYGKGQY
-398 KAIGWLNMATS
+398 RAIGWINASST
-409 ISATGFKGDVNGDGK
+409 ISSTGLKGDVNGDGN
-424 VDSDDLKL
+424 VNSDDVRW
-432 LDQYIKNSSVAIN
+432 LDQHLKNSSVAISRT
-445 KADADMNNDGVVDI
+445 DADMNNDGVINYV
-459 TDYNYLVYFVNPPKP
+459 DYNLLVNFLNPPKP
-474 VLKGDVNR
+474 ILKGDVNR

-487 EADYKVLSQYVIGQK
+487 EADYKLLSQYVIGQK
-502 VSGLYHY
+502 VSGFYHY

-535 PPVTENYKV
+535 PTITASYTVF
-544 VNIQNGWYEIAPLA
+544 NIPNGWYEIAPLA

-568 AKEGNEVNIKLYNS
+568 AREGNEVNIKLYNS

-627 KEADNGKCQ
+627 KEAANGKCQ

-662 CANNSV
+662 CANNSA

-688 FIQTSAAPLPVN
+688 FIQTSAAPVPVN

-819 GGGSANNTRIQLFQY
+819 GGGSANNTKIQLFQY

-868 YENANLTAKKG
+868 FENANLTAKKG

-912 VTRDVFKEIPND
+912 VTRDIFKENYP
-924 LDAKFVE
+924 LDFSTIRKTYPDYSKFREGNHNNKCHDYAMKVVSMLLGKKVE
-931 AQRKYPENMNW
+931 TYNFNNYKRK
-942 YKKDPDQHGS
+942 
-952 QCHGFALLIGT
+952 
-963 ELSGVCPQCKW
+963 
-974 NKTTNKSY
+974 NKSE
-982 LDQLKQGD
+982 LRNLSSGD
-990 IIRYQENSARTG
+990 VVRYK
-1002 NDGKARWRVGH
+1002 NDGH
-1013 TIIIKQVNG
+1013 TIVIISVNG
-1022 NNIIFADCNKSGT
+1022 NTINFTDCNYDWKNTVRWRSLNVTEIENQFHNGTDFVIKFADWKFY
-1035 CDVHWNRIITR
+1035 
-1046 TELKKLFLNGDYV
+1046 K
-1059 RQYPY
+1059 

>member
-22 QSLANGTSNIKT
+22 QSLANGVDANNSSNTS
-34 ENDNIGMISARL
+34 ISS
-46 GPISPKPNEPKP
+46 ISNKNNRILLLRYVVCGDPNTNLIPTYSSLTDT
-58 NKITSNQNIA
+58 KIRMY
-68 GTKEHALS
+68 L
-76 GVNPTKPVEV
+76 
-86 KLKLA
+86 
-91 NANPQSE
+91 
-98 VIPVFRRAGLG
+98 GLG
-109 MKIVYLPMRVWE
+109 GMSLNTY
-121 VKRLLRPN
+121 N
-129 NAGYFQNVEVQSDGM
+129 TYFQNIEIYSNGM
-144 SKVDITLPNRVRN
+144 AKVVFLNKSGQKNTAYIKTTYLTRGNNIFLLNKLPE
-157 TVYVKTGVISSKLE
+157 K
-171 QMSSLPTNRLSTNTM
+171 QLSNSTI
-186 LYADSA
+186 LYADS
-192 LTKPMF
+192 TMKRSMF
-198 ALSSGI
+198 TLKSGRKYKILSQNGNNMQVYTYEGTNGRANAIGWI
-204 NYKVLQE
+204 NVA
-211 NGTKK
+211 TT
-216 LICKFDGVNSASNAV
+216 NSN
-231 GWVNIAANS
+231 
-240 NTNNGGNTN
+240 NTNNNVNDTN
-249 VPSNTVVNPKEVL
+249 VPSNTVVKPKEVL
-262 VVLEG
+262 TVLEG

-282 GKILRYMSVDECRR
+282 GKILRYMSVDECKR

-369 YMTGAGR
+369 YMTSAGR

-474 VLKGDVNR
+474 FLKGDVNR
-482 DGKVD
+482 DGKID
-487 EADYKVLSQYVIGQK
+487 EADYKLLSQYVIGQK
-502 VSGLYHY
+502 VAGFYHY

-568 AKEGNEVNIKLYNS
+568 AREGNEVNIKLYNS

-601 LRTGCNGYVDLKF
+601 LRTGCNGYVDLRF

-627 KEADNGKCQ
+627 KEAANGKCQ

-662 CANNSV
+662 CANNSA
-668 AAQTNVVVWT
+668 AAQTNVVVWA
-678 RENNNYQKWR
+678 RANNNYQKWR
-688 FIQTSAAPLPVN
+688 FIQTSAAPVPAN

-819 GGGSANNTRIQLFQY
+819 GGSSANNTRIQLFQY

-839 QKWKLERRNP
+839 QKWKLERREP
-849 GEDERYKEWSEWPK
+849 GEDERYNEWREWPK

-868 YENANLTAKKG
+868 FENANLTVKKG

-889 FEETGSS
+889 FGETGSS

-912 VTRDVFKEIPND
+912 VTRDVFKKPVVDFSEIRRKHPDYSKCYGGVYGKYGTNCHSYALYVLSQLTGKKVATAGCNFKRFNKNELWNVSAGD
-924 LDAKFVE
+924 LI
-931 AQRKYPENMNW
+931 R
-942 YKKDPDQHGS
+942 YKSPDN
-952 QCHGFALLIGT
+952 
-963 ELSGVCPQCKW
+963 
-974 NKTTNKSY
+974 NKQWGHTVIVVSANGNAINITDCNSDNKS
-982 LDQLKQGD
+982 
-990 IIRYQENSARTG
+990 TV
-1002 NDGKARWRVGH
+1002 RWR
-1013 TIIIKQVNG
+1013 TIYISEIEKLFYNNG
-1022 NNIIFADCNKSGT
+1022 NNYVIKFADWIK
-1035 CDVHWNRIITR
+1035 
-1046 TELKKLFLNGDYV
+1046 
-1059 RQYPY
+1059 